1 MSAFKEFR
9 EVQFRDRECLLQAL
23 GELGFEQVE
32 QGRDLVLYGY
42 EGNAR
47 PERAD
52 LVIRR
57 RHLGYYSNDVGF
69 ALRDGAYVP
78 IVSDYDQRAWMG
90 ANWQV
95 KLKKAYA
102 NAAIRKLAR
111 MKGGHVVRDEQVG
124 QNRVV
129 KVRLYR

>member
-9 EVQFRDRECLLQAL
+9 EIQFRDRECLLQAL
-23 GELGFEQVE
+23 AGLGFEQVE
-32 QGRDLVLYGY
+32 QGHGLVLYGY
-42 EGNAR
+42 EGDAR

-57 RHLGYYSNDVGF
+57 RHVGGASNDVGF
-69 ALRDGAYVP
+69 ALRDGAYAP
-78 IVSDYDQRAWMG
+78 IVSDYDQTAWMG
-90 ANWQV
+90 ADWQV

-102 NAAIRKLAR
+102 NAAIQKLAR
-111 MKGGHVVRDEQVG
+111 MKGGHIVDDRLVG
-124 QNRVV
+124 KNRTV

>member
-1 MSAFKEFR
+1 VSAFKVFSEIKFKD
-9 EVQFRDRECLLQAL
+9 VECLLQAL
-23 GELGFEQVE
+23 AGLGFGQVE
-32 QGRDLVLYGY
+32 QGHALVLYGY
-42 EGNAR
+42 QGDAR
-47 PERAD
+47 PERAE

-57 RHLGYYSNDVGF
+57 QHIGGLSNDVGF

-78 IVSDYDQRAWMG
+78 IVSEYDEHAWMG
-90 ANWQV
+90 HDWQV
-95 KLKKAYA
+95 VLKKAYA
-102 NAAIRKLAR
+102 SAAIQKLAR